1 MDILGGLKLADNA
14 NIKMEIRQTA
24 DGQTDN
30 SELFTK
36 GEYRQHDGCFYI
48 DYDESEA
55 TGFEGSHVQ
64 LCVKPDGIVTMTR
77 TGRAF
82 SSLVFEK
89 GQRHFCHYG
98 TEFGDCMIG
107 ITTSSL
113 HAKAEEDSCRIA
125 VKYSLDV
132 NSGLMLENEIVIKVN
147 KTK

>member
-1 MDILGGLKLADNA
+1 
-14 NIKMEIRQTA
+14 MEIRQTA
-24 DGQTDN
+24 DGQTDS

-36 GEYRQHDGCFYI
+36 GEYREHGGCFYI

-55 TGFEGSHVQ
+55 TGFDGSHVQ
-64 LCVKPDGIVTMTR
+64 LCVKGDVVTMTR

-113 HAKAEEDSCRIA
+113 HVKADSESCKIA
-125 VKYSLDV
+125 VKYSIDV
-132 NSGLMLENEIVIKVN
+132 NAGLMLENEIKINVN